1 MKNVTAVYALRAAA
15 SLNVQT
21 YIVLMFCSWLSIL
34 LMMTYTGTVIVILLN
49 ILIAQLSTTYM
60 QDKKIARLEYSLL
73 AWKDFLF
80 WYATKWTC

>member
-1 MKNVTAVYALRAAA
+1 M
-15 SLNVQT
+15 
-21 YIVLMFCSWLSIL
+21 
-34 LMMTYTGTVIVILLN
+34 GTVIVILLN